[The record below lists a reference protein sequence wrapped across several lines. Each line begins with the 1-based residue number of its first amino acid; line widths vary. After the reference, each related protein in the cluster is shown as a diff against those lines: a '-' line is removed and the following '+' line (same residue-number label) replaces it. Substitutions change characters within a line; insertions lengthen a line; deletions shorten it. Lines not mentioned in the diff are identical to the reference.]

1 VAIEKILQDHSKQDY
16 SIDPGNHRHEQRL
29 PQAVANAVNYEKT
42 ADENVM
48 HGQNLKIMLPKTRT
62 LR

>member
-1 VAIEKILQDHSKQDY
+1 LIPAIIGMNNGSHK
-16 SIDPGNHRHEQRL
+16 
-29 PQAVANAVNYEKT
+29 PQQNAANYEKT

-48 HGQNLKIMLPKTRT
+48 HGQNLKIMLLKTRT